1 MIKENIFVHVSGRAS
16 FFFLFG
22 CKSLIVKRR
31 EKYVTNFEQ
40 TPILNVRAVR
50 RKGEETSVQPGS

>member
-1 MIKENIFVHVSGRAS
+1 
-16 FFFLFG
+16 
-22 CKSLIVKRR
+22 VKRR